1 MSIGENIRRIREQ
14 NGLTQEEFGTIAGVS
29 SMAVSQ
35 WENDRAVPRMGA
47 VQRIADHFHVNMGEV
62 IDDVPTRSPASFSE
76 VPLFGRIAAGTPI
89 EMLEADESHGIPT
102 SVQELYPDAFLLQVS
117 GESMNR
123 VLPNGCLALV
133 DPCTEVTRPGKPY
146 AVTIN
151 GYDATI
157 KRVRVLEHGYELS
170 PDSTDPT
177 FKPQVYDYGV
187 PGTDEIRILGRVVW
201 HTLPERWE
209 Y

>member
-14 NGLTQEEFGTIAGVS
+14 HELTQEEFGAIAGVS

-47 VQRIADHFHVNMGEV
+47 VQRIADHFRINMGEV
-62 IDDVPTRSPASFSE
+62 IDDRPAPSPASFSE
-76 VPLFGRIAAGTPI
+76 VPVYGRIAAGTPI
-89 EMLEADESHGIPT
+89 EMLEADEMHGVPT
-102 SVQELYPDAFLLQVS
+102 SVRDAHPGCFLLQVV

-123 VLPNGCLALV
+123 ILPDGCLALV
-133 DPCTEVTRPGKPY
+133 EPCDRVTRQGKPH
-146 AVTIN
+146 AVTVN
-151 GYDATI
+151 GFDATI
-157 KRVRVLEHGYELS
+157 KRVYVLENGYELV

-177 FKPQVYDYGV
+177 FKPVVYDYGIE
-187 PGTDEIRILGRVVW
+187 GTDEIRILGRVVW